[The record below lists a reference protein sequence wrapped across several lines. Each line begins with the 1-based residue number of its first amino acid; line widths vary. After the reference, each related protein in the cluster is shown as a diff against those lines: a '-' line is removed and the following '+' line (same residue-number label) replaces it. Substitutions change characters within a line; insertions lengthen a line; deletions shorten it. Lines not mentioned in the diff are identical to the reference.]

1 MKKFL
6 KKTQEGVLRR
16 EWAKDLLIRTVN
28 YERLLIHSIAEH
40 LKDEGK
46 ISDSDLIFF
55 MTLSEVR
62 KIIDTPSGKI
72 ISRAL
77 RRRRI
82 YPTLMNLKYEEI
94 FMGYPEALVN
104 DGDQDGSDEDSS
116 SEQIVLTGTPV
127 GRGTHQGVAR
137 VVTSLE
143 EANQIKNGE
152 VLVVPYTDI
161 GWSPYFPLIGGL
173 VTEVGGL
180 VSHGAVIAREYG
192 LPCVVGCKK
201 ATHKIKTGDRITID
215 GKTGQ
220 VTAIH

>member
-1 MKKFL
+1 MRKFL
-6 KKTQEGVLRR
+6 SKTREGVFQR
-16 EWAKDLLIRTVN
+16 EWSKDILVKTFNQQLLLILHLGH
-28 YERLLIHSIAEH
+28 LLH
-40 LKDEGK
+40 KPGK
-46 ISDSDLIFF
+46 IPDSDLIFF
-55 MTLSEVR
+55 MTVTEIG
-62 KIIDTPSGKI
+62 KIIETPSARI

-104 DGDQDGSDEDSS
+104 DGDQDGNDEDSS

-201 ATHKIKTGDRITID
+201 ATHKIITGDRIAID

-220 VTAIH
+220 VTVA